1 MRYRID
7 GVPQDIMSLPLSA
20 HALLISRLKIL
31 ANMNIAD
38 HADHRPQDG
47 QFSIKVRGKEVDIR
61 VATIYT
67 VYGETGVLRI
77 LDSSLFP
84 LDHRHTWGMHT
95 I

>member
-1 MRYRID
+1 LRYRID
-7 GVPQDIMSLPLSA
+7 DVPQDIMSLPLSA
-20 HALLISRLKIL
+20 HAPLISRLKIL

-38 HADHRPQDG
+38 HRSQDG

-61 VATIYT
+61 IATIYT
-67 VYGETGVLRI
+67 VYGEMGVLRI